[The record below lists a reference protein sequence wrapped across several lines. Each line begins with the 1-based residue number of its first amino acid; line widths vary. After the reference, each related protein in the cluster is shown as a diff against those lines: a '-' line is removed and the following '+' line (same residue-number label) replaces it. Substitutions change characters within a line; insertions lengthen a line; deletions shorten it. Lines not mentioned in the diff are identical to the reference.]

1 MGLRAFR
8 FARIADYTVLGHD
21 VCVRVAG
28 GRTLSNLVSFSPQF
42 SAHDLATQYA
52 DGKFDN
58 YGGVAVGAAFIRAGL
73 LPGPSEAFVQSQNA
87 NYFYHKQGDKAAIIA
102 GLTPDTRYATYIMGG
117 CDQFAGNA
125 DVFAH
130 CCQ

>member
-1 MGLRAFR
+1 MGLRAFG

-21 VCVRVAG
+21 VGTHVNR
-28 GRTLSNLVSFSPQF
+28 GRTHSYSIVLPQF
-42 SAHDLATQYA
+42 SASDLATQYV

-58 YGGVAVGAAFIRAGL
+58 YGGVATAAAYIRAGL
-73 LPGPSEAFVQSQNA
+73 LPGPSQAFVQSQNA
-87 NYFYHKQGDKAAIIA
+87 NYFYHKQGDKATIIA
-102 GLTPDTRYATYIMGG
+102 GLVPDTRYATYIMGG
-117 CDQFAGNA
+117 CDQFAGNP